1 MVNPFILQATDAMTR
16 IILGINRK
24 DSLLLSQSIG
34 LAFTVLAS
42 GNLRYFVALLQKQQE
57 GRGGAENTRHA
68 R

>member
-1 MVNPFILQATDAMTR
+1 M
-16 IILGINRK
+16 GINRK
-24 DSLLLSQSIG
+24 DILLLSQSIG